1 MKYLLTIFLLINSA
15 YASVTGASEGCPEKA
30 QLIAN
35 EGEKFVIVRRAGKD
49 NRLESVSGKPFS
61 LQGKEPVIFRT
72 NDKNH
77 KLGDVSLEFEMTSV
91 VMSSLP
97 RLTVS
102 YSGVQNKC
110 RVNIYGNENKQN

>member
-1 MKYLLTIFLLINSA
+1 MKFLLSIFLLINSA
-15 YASVTGASEGCPEKA
+15 YAAVSGASEGCPEKA

-35 EGEKFVIVRRAGKD
+35 EGDKFVVIRRNGKD
-49 NRLESVSGKPFS
+49 TRLDSVSGKPFS
-61 LQGKEPVIFRT
+61 LQGKEIVLFRT

-110 RVNIYGNENKQN
+110 RVNIYGNEQKQN